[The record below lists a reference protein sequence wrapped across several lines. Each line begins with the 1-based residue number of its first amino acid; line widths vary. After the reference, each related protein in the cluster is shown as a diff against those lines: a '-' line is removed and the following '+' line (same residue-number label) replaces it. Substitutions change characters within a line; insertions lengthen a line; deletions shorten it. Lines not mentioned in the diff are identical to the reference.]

1 MIRRFLPLFVGLTGL
16 LALLAGAAPAAEG
29 LTPSPLEELVA
40 PHLEWSPC
48 REGSEFACARALV
61 PLDYRDPGRRTIELA
76 LIKRS
81 ATDPGRRIGTLFFN
95 PGGPGEAGTRNFP
108 PLYRF
113 FPREVRERFDIVSW
127 DPRGVGESTAV
138 RCFDSAEEAIA
149 WEASIP
155 TGFPVGRKERT
166 TWVTGWAEL
175 GQRCLERDPE
185 LPRYVS
191 TADTARDLDLLRQ
204 AVGDA
209 RLTYYGISYG
219 TFLGA
224 TYANL
229 FPDHVRALILDG
241 NVDPAAYMNTGIDGP
256 PRLSSGLRLG
266 SDLIAAA
273 TLDQF
278 IQHCGH
284 APTERCAF
292 SAGNPSATRRKFDR
306 LMSRLQHQPEGIW
319 TYGKTVDAVA
329 QGLYLLAGWPSLAE
343 TLQTLWEG
351 RTPAPAPPLPG
362 PPPYPGFEF
371 QYAVVCSESP
381 NPRRPGTFQT
391 LEVFSYAR
399 AGDMGRW
406 WTWNYEPCATWP
418 ADAANPHAGPWNRPT
433 ANSILVINPTFD
445 PATSLQD
452 AEAMVRELADARL
465 LTLEGY
471 GHTAL
476 ANPSTCINEHAHRYL
491 IEGTLPPVGATC
503 QQDTP
508 PFTISQP

>member
-1 MIRRFLPLFVGLTGL
+1 M
-16 LALLAGAAPAAEG
+16 
-29 LTPSPLEELVA
+29 
-40 PHLEWSPC
+40 
-48 REGSEFACARALV
+48 
-61 PLDYRDPGRRTIELA
+61 PLDYRDPGRRMIELA

-138 RCFDSAEEAIA
+138 RCFHSTEEAIA

-155 TGFPVGRKERT
+155 TGFPVGRKERA

-209 RLTYYGISYG
+209 QLTYYGISYG

-306 LMSRLQHQPEGIW
+306 LMSRLQHHSEGAW

-329 QGLYLLAGWPSLAE
+329 NGLYEVPLWTCLAK

-351 RTPAPAPPLPG
+351 RTPAPPPPPPG
-362 PPPYPGFEF
+362 PPPKPGFEF
-371 QYAVVCSESP
+371 EYAVVCSESP

-391 LEVFSYAR
+391 LEMFSYAR

-465 LTLEGY
+465 LTLDGY

-476 ANPSTCINEHAHRYL
+476 ENASSCVNEYESRYL
-491 IEGTLPPVGATC
+491 IDGILPPAGATC
-503 QQDTP
+503 QQDTR